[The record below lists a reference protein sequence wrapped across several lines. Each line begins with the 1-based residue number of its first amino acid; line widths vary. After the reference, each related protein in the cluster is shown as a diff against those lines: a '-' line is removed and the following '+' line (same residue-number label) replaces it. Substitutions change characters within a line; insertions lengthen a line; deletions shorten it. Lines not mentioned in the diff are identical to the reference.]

1 LRITPLD
8 IRNHLFPRGFGGYAR
23 EEVDAFLEMV
33 SEDYEA
39 LIRESESYRERVIRL
54 EAQVEKLSSNEAILQ
69 ETLTTAHRLSED
81 LKTTAVKEAEVILG
95 EAEIKAEKILDAAH
109 RRATKLA
116 GDLREMKQLRT
127 RLAASVRAT
136 IETHL
141 GLLDALAKPPPEE
154 PALGG
159 AAAFL
164 SHSGESTLD
173 PGQDS

>member
-1 LRITPLD
+1 MRITPLD
-8 IRNHLFPRGFGGYAR
+8 IRNHLFPRSFGGYSR
-23 EEVDAFLEMV
+23 DEVDAFLEMV

-81 LKTTAVKEAEVILG
+81 LRTTAIKEAEVVLG
-95 EAEIKAEKILDAAH
+95 EAEVRAEKILDAAH
-109 RRATKLA
+109 RRAAKLA

-127 RLAASVRAT
+127 RLGASVRAT

-141 GLLDALAKPPPEE
+141 GLLDALANAPTEE
-154 PALGG
+154 PSLGG

-164 SHSGESTLD
+164 ARGGIETSD
-173 PGQDS
+173 PGQDP

>member
-1 LRITPLD
+1 
-8 IRNHLFPRGFGGYAR
+8 
-23 EEVDAFLEMV
+23 MV

-39 LIRESESYRERVIRL
+39 LVRESESYRESVLRL

-81 LKTTAVKEAEVILG
+81 LKSTAIKEAEALLG
-95 EAEIKAEKILDAAH
+95 KAEIKAEKILDAAH

-116 GDLREMKQLRT
+116 GDLREMKQLRI
-127 RLAASVRAT
+127 RLAASVRST

-141 GLLDALAKPPPEE
+141 GMLEVLAKPPAEE
-154 PALGG
+154 PSLGG

-164 SHSGESTLD
+164 AHEGEVAVD
-173 PGQDS
+173 PGQDPEGSPGLTSQGPRD

>member
-23 EEVDAFLEMV
+23 DEVDAFLEMV

-39 LIRESESYRERVIRL
+39 LVREAESYRERVIRL
-54 EAQVEKLSSNEAILQ
+54 EGQVEKLSSNEAILQ

-81 LKTTAVKEAEVILG
+81 LKTTAIKEAELMVG

-109 RRATKLA
+109 RRATRLA
-116 GDLREMKQLRT
+116 GDLREMKHLRT

-141 GLLDALAKPPPEE
+141 GLLDSLSTPHPEE
-154 PALGG
+154 PSLGG

-164 SHSGESTLD
+164 ARDGESTPD
-173 PGQDS
+173 PTPDR